1 MSHLI
6 EENANLIVLV
16 VNSISILLLAILTA
30 LGKTRGNPFVL
41 FMKGLLGNII
51 LFLVLLLVV
60 MLAYPDLAMIAI
72 LILMLQFIYFPIT
85 GIILLFISIC
95 IDINWTKNNWLYILL
110 SFVFLFGLLLFSI
123 LYTVNLSPS

>member
-16 VNSISILLLAILTA
+16 VNSISILLLAILPA
-30 LGKTRGNPFVL
+30 LGKTRGYPFVL

-123 LYTVNLSPS
+123 IYTVNLSPS